1 MVCDSPSISTI
12 TVQLWTSRALPYL
25 CAGRPLGPRAVRMT
39 ASGAFVIPL
48 TSRQHTGKG
57 QTWEG
62 ENKKRVSGQNLHILG
77 VRLCGLF
84 GCLFSPWDLN
94 VLSCRSCALIT
105 ISSPDIPAAQ
115 LVGGFFPAMINYSLS
130 ESKSAFSSLIIS
142 DEFIL
147 LTWAWTEAIDDNKL
161 TLSIL
166 MTSLGDYGW
175 IKA

>member
-1 MVCDSPSISTI
+1 MTLRVSVPLLYSFERHWHACTCVLVALWVPVLCEWRWAEPLWFLRPRGST
-12 TVQLWTSRALPYL
+12 QGEDRP
-25 CAGRPLGPRAVRMT
+25 GRVK
-39 ASGAFVIPL
+39 I
-48 TSRQHTGKG
+48 
-57 QTWEG
+57 
-62 ENKKRVSGQNLHILG
+62 KRVSGWNLHILG
-77 VRLCGLF
+77 VRLRGLF

-94 VLSCRSCALIT
+94 VLFCRSCALIT

-147 LTWAWTEAIDDNKL
+147 LTWAWIEAIDDNKL

-175 IKA
+175 IKE